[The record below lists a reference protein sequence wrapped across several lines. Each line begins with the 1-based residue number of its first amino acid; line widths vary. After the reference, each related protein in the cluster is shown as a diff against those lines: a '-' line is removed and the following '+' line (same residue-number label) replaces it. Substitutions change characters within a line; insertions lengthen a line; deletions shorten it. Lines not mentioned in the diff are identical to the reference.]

1 MFDSL
6 FNYIKV
12 LALQISKRVFQRELY
27 FYCFFHNSHLEP
39 FDNDF
44 KKIYQII
51 IKPQKLFTLNRFD
64 YGTFQEHLKIVN
76 ISSIFQLLRIC
87 CAHKHLNLVWYVDK
101 KAVILLDYKR
111 NLLCKMPF
119 KEIKYEHCLLTQRN
133 LQLFFL
139 LFNIRKHYFL

>member
-76 ISSIFQLLRIC
+76 ISIFQLLKIC
-87 CAHKHLNLVWYVDK
+87 CAHKHLNLEK
-101 KAVILLDYKR
+101 
-111 NLLCKMPF
+111 P
-119 KEIKYEHCLLTQRN
+119 
-133 LQLFFL
+133 
-139 LFNIRKHYFL
+139 